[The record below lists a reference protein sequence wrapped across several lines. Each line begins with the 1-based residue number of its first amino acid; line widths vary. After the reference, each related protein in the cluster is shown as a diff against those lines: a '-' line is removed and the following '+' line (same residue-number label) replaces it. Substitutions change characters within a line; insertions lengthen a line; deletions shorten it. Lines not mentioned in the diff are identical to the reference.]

1 MDLILAV
8 DALHIHKQLV
18 VINTIMDQTQVAD
31 VLHILQHHA
40 VVNMGLVLYA
50 LHMEHKHVA
59 LHIHMLFAVQQDF
72 QHITIH
78 AVKHTLAQV
87 AVHNIIHT
95 MVVFAVP
102 HMFIIHTKVE
112 LYVDHIILVL

>member
-18 VINTIMDQTQVAD
+18 VINMDIPQCV
-31 VLHILQHHA
+31 
-40 VVNMGLVLYA
+40 
-50 LHMEHKHVA
+50 LHMEHNHVA

-78 AVKHTLAQV
+78 AAPNMLAQV
-87 AVHNIIHT
+87 AVQSIIHT
-95 MVVFAVP
+95 MVVFAVQ

-112 LYVDHIILVL
+112 LYVDNIMIVP